1 MNINT
6 VNGAWY
12 IQSEVF
18 FLEILTRGNIEF
30 QISNVLVEYSDS
42 SNYEFWADLRK
53 TNKILFP
60 APQSSA
66 YHILNVILLDI
77 AKEMPVSYSGPER
90 ARNVYTTSQSSET

>member
-42 SNYEFWADLRK
+42 SNYEFEK
-53 TNKILFP
+53 N
-60 APQSSA
+60 
-66 YHILNVILLDI
+66 
-77 AKEMPVSYSGPER
+77 E
-90 ARNVYTTSQSSET
+90 